1 MSLGTFMQIF
11 RRVEEWTWLLVD
23 GVELLDWPARSLSD

>member
-11 RRVEEWTWLLVD
+11 RRVEEWTWLTD
-23 GVELLDWPARSLSD
+23 GDELIDWPGSLAR